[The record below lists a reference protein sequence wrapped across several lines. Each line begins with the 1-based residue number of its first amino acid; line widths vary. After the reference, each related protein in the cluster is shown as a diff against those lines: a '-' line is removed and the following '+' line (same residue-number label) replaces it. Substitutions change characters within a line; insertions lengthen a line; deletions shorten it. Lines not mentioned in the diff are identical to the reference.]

1 MQHLGAARLA
11 KKLKK
16 EAEAKEEMDS
26 EYFPKGLVAR
36 TDVSEE
42 QEQQPEKDSDL
53 GSDSEDSED
62 E

>member
-11 KKLKK
+11 KRLKK

-26 EYFPKGLVAR
+26 EYFPKELVAR
-36 TDVSEE
+36 TDVSEG
-42 QEQQPEKDSDL
+42 QEQPEKDSDL